1 VGHISQKIQFY
12 KFLDHVCDL
21 ILCFVAIILS
31 TYLESL
37 YHNTSFNFLNSNSF
51 QLFSIPMTFIV
62 SLTVIYVVEGEFLYR
77 FSTYYK
83 ILVNTLCIILIVFFI
98 LASFVFIF
106 KLQLFFRTTL
116 IFFTGISLLLYLLK
130 RCSIKYYLSYLRKQ
144 GMDSKNI
151 MIVGYEE
158 RAKSLINTINRHSE
172 FGLIV
177 KAIVNNKIEDINVN
191 SDITIGSIENISKIA
206 KEEFIDEVFFCCP
219 INSIEDSENLF
230 DYLRYLGVTIHVIIN
245 LNINKFL
252 SRHNMKP
259 VVEDFYGVNSITY
272 NSLNTSYYKL
282 VIKNIIERTFC
293 LILIFLLFPLCIIVM
308 LLVVLTSK
316 GPAIFVQDRVGLR
329 GRIFKQYKF
338 RTMIEYAEL
347 KKEELKDLNE
357 LDGPIFKIKKDPR
370 LTILGRFLRKF
381 SIDELPQLLNVIKGD
396 MNLIGPR
403 PYPVKE
409 VEDFRDKT
417 FFRRHSMK
425 PGITGLWQIQGRSD
439 IKNFQECIDLDL
451 EYIDNWCLKNDLIIA
466 LKTIPTIIK
475 GTGR

>member
-1 VGHISQKIQFY
+1 
-12 KFLDHVCDL
+12 
-21 ILCFVAIILS
+21 
-31 TYLESL
+31 
-37 YHNTSFNFLNSNSF
+37 
-51 QLFSIPMTFIV
+51 
-62 SLTVIYVVEGEFLYR
+62 
-77 FSTYYK
+77 
-83 ILVNTLCIILIVFFI
+83 
-98 LASFVFIF
+98 
-106 KLQLFFRTTL
+106 
-116 IFFTGISLLLYLLK
+116 
-130 RCSIKYYLSYLRKQ
+130 
-144 GMDSKNI
+144 
-151 MIVGYEE
+151 
-158 RAKSLINTINRHSE
+158 
-172 FGLIV
+172 
-177 KAIVNNKIEDINVN
+177 
-191 SDITIGSIENISKIA
+191 
-206 KEEFIDEVFFCCP
+206 
-219 INSIEDSENLF
+219 
-230 DYLRYLGVTIHVIIN
+230 
-245 LNINKFL
+245 
-252 SRHNMKP
+252 
-259 VVEDFYGVNSITY
+259 
-272 NSLNTSYYKL
+272 
-282 VIKNIIERTFC
+282 
-293 LILIFLLFPLCIIVM
+293 M

-451 EYIDNWCLKNDLIIA
+451 EYIDNWCLNNDLIIA